1 MVDMNDLYKIAE
13 AMDKQMMALNMKE
26 RRDFRRT
33 TTIQME
39 LPKLNLQA
47 IDETLYE
54 RENHTMVGYEPGDE
68 VDVNIIGI
76 SFKLVKKKE
85 AE

>member
-1 MVDMNDLYKIAE
+1 
-13 AMDKQMMALNMKE
+13 
-26 RRDFRRT
+26 
-33 TTIQME
+33 ME